1 MTDHELIEGIK
12 KESNAGECLMEL
24 VSRHSGI
31 YMAMVNNYTPPLNSI
46 HKSHKNELINDKNY
60 YIYQAAMKYDKSK
73 KTKFST
79 YLGNET
85 RWMCLNLFNK
95 EKRRKF
101 TALDFTKPQI
111 NDIPNEEN
119 HAKDQSNRDFL
130 DQIIKLIERDPDS
143 RISKIFK
150 KRYFEGDSN
159 KVTPWKKIG
168 EDLQLSIQGCINIH
182 DKAII
187 KIKKELNEDIWL
199 INL

>member
-1 MTDHELIEGIK
+1 
-12 KESNAGECLMEL
+12 
-24 VSRHSGI
+24 
-31 YMAMVNNYTPPLNSI
+31 
-46 HKSHKNELINDKNY
+46 
-60 YIYQAAMKYDKSK
+60 MKYDESK

-95 EKRRKF
+95 EKRKKVTEF
-101 TALDFTKPQI
+101 DFTKPQM

-119 HAKDQSNRDFL
+119 HAKDQSNKDFL

-143 RISKIFK
+143 RISNIFK
-150 KRYFEGDSN
+150 KRYFESDSN

-182 DKAII
+182 DKAIN
-187 KIKKELNEDIWL
+187 KIKKELNEDI
-199 INL
+199 